1 MLNVNFWNGSDTYF
15 FIMEQK
21 VSLNLLVVLL
31 AVLMGSFLFVS
42 CGDKDDDEP
51 ENPEV
56 AQRDELSNSS
66 WKLVSITGYMSSQ
79 TSKWKGDWTHQH
91 IDR

>member
-1 MLNVNFWNGSDTYF
+1 
-15 FIMEQK
+15 MEQK

-31 AVLMGSFLFVS
+31 AVLMGSFLFVN